1 MTDLERLREL
11 GEELRALFSEERA
24 AITKL
29 DHARL
34 AYLAEH
40 KQRVAGELQQLHEG
54 MTTTRAPELRALLE
68 AVRVEARANAML
80 AAAATEAV
88 RALLG
93 YEPTGGYNRRAAPV
107 TSSPLRLLASY

>member
-1 MTDLERLREL
+1 MTDLGRLREL
-11 GEELRALFSEERA
+11 GEELRALFAEERT
-24 AITKL
+24 AITHL

-40 KQRVAGELQQLHEG
+40 KQRVVAEMQQLRQG
-54 MTTTRAPELRALLE
+54 LGTVDAPELRALLE

-80 AAAATEAV
+80 AAAANEAV
-88 RALLG
+88 RAMLG
-93 YEPTGGYNRRAAPV
+93 YEPTGGYNRRAAPI